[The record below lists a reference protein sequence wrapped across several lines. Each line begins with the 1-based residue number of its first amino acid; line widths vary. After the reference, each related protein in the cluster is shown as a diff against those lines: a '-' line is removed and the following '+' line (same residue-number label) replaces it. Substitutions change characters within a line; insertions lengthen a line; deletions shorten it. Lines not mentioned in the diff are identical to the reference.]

1 MDGWNIY
8 LNKDIV
14 KKYNIPFYG
23 ILVSYDQDVNSSIEK
38 LLDFIIGKYNVT
50 KEETL
55 MIRTSFKRV
64 NIADNDITI
73 KNSNDLIKPSSYE
86 HHNRV

>member
-23 ILVSYDQDVNSSIEK
+23 IIISYEQDLNLSIEK
-38 LLDFIIGKYNVT
+38 LLDFITEEYKVT
-50 KEETL
+50 KEDNL
-55 MIRTSFKRV
+55 IIRTSFKRE
-64 NIADNDITI
+64 NIDTNDITI
-73 KNSNDLIKPSSYE
+73 KNGNDI
-86 HHNRV
+86 

>member
-23 ILVSYDQDVNSSIEK
+23 IIVSYEQNLNSSIET
-38 LLDFIIGKYNVT
+38 LLKFIIEKYKVT
-50 KEETL
+50 KEDIL
-55 MIRTSFKRV
+55 IIRTSYKRES
-64 NIADNDITI
+64 IENDDVTI
-73 KNSNDLIKPSSYE
+73 KNDEGL
-86 HHNRV
+86 